1 MDYAISRLWFRLHK
15 GIMRNQTPASLD
27 VMNRV
32 KLVMTSLLHRSVV
45 DKYDELRTKSYDDD
59 TRIHIYNEIRAYEMH
74 PEDITDA
81 NIDDI
86 VGFIEIKDVETL
98 RREKAE
104 LQEQA
109 SRGNIAIMELQR

>member
-1 MDYAISRLWFRLHK
+1 
-15 GIMRNQTPASLD
+15 MRNQTPASLD